1 MERFQSSR
9 IQMMENGV
17 ETEYTE
23 CPQALAPLR
32 PQLPAVASYMMMTL
46 VKLVRFTGW

>member
-1 MERFQSSR
+1 MRKRRAHDMERFQSSR

-23 CPQALAPLR
+23 CPQALAPLSFR
-32 PQLPAVASYMMMTL
+32 RWRLI
-46 VKLVRFTGW
+46 